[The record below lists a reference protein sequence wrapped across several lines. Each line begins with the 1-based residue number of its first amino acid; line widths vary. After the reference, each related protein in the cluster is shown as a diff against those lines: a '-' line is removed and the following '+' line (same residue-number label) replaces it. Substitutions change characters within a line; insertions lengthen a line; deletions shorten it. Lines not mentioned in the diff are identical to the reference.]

1 MDKELEFMRNLS
13 NDQLKLFVDTMLEK
27 GDLTEDLTSSEEYR
41 TYGSDYTKYVD
52 RIMQEY
58 IDFGSNTLTKYLVGE
73 NSYKEI
79 LISVAEKLKVNFNED
94 QSVETI
100 ESHLLEKVLMEAWE
114 KMTDEEKRELLDT
127 IRDKHGT
134 PIDLTAEGSTAL
146 LWAFRYG
153 GFASYKLSLIVV
165 NAVAKAILGRGL
177 SLGLNAALTKSL
189 SIIVGPI
196 GIAITTLWTAL
207 DIAGPAYRVII
218 PCTVLI
224 AAYRHEYELRKYRPA
239 MEALLSAPSPAT
251 VQPLVAEAEDE
262 EDVSIPAD
270 KVFARLRVA
279 VNGAVFTA
287 SLVDNESARTLAAH
301 LPATLI
307 MQELNG
313 NSKYVSLLSE
323 LPTNPKRLEK
333 IHAGDILLSDTDCI
347 MLFYKK
353 AEAPYRYTFLGCIN
367 DPVGL
372 AAAAGSDRAKVEL
385 SLIK

>member
-1 MDKELEFMRNLS
+1 MYNELEFTRHLN

-27 GDLTEDLTSSEEYR
+27 GGITEDLTISEEYKK
-41 TYGSDYTKYVD
+41 YGDDYEKYVD

-79 LISVAEKLKVNFNED
+79 LISVADQLKVNFNEE

-100 ESHLLEKVLMEAWE
+100 EFHLLEKILMEAWE

-127 IRDKHGT
+127 IRDKHGK
-134 PIDLTAEGSTAL
+134 PIDLAAEGSTVL
-146 LWAFRYG
+146 LWAFRCG

-189 SIIVGPI
+189 SVIVGPI
-196 GIAITTLWTAL
+196 GIAMTALWTAL

-224 AAYRHEYELRKYRPA
+224 AAYRHEYKLRQYRPA
-239 MEALLSAPSPAT
+239 MKMLLSTLSAAEA
-251 VQPLVAEAEDE
+251 QPLVAEEESDE
-262 EDVSIPAD
+262 EAAIPAD
-270 KVFARLRVA
+270 KIFARLRIA

-287 SLVDNESARTLAAH
+287 SLADNESARLLASY
-301 LPATLI
+301 LPAALI

-313 NSKYVSLLSE
+313 NSKYVSIRNR
-323 LPTNPKRLEK
+323 LPSNPKQFRK

-347 MLFYKK
+347 VLFYKD
-353 AEAPYRYTFLGCIN
+353 AEVPYRYTFLGHIN

-372 AAAAGSDRAKVEL
+372 TAAAGSDRAKVEL

>member
-1 MDKELEFMRNLS
+1 MDRNLEFMRTLN
-13 NDQLKLFVDTMLEK
+13 NNQLKLFVDTMLEK
-27 GDLTEDLTSSEEYR
+27 GDLTEELTASKEYQM
-41 TYGSDYTKYVD
+41 YGENYEKYID
-52 RIMQEY
+52 RIVQEY

-79 LISVAEKLKVNFNED
+79 LISVADQLKVNFNEE

-100 ESHLLEKVLMEAWE
+100 EFHLLEKVLMEAWE

-127 IRDKHGT
+127 IRDKHGK
-134 PIDLTAEGSTAL
+134 PIDLAAEGSTVL

-196 GIAITTLWTAL
+196 GIAMTALWTAL

-224 AAYRHEYELRKYRPA
+224 AAYRHEYKLRQYRPA
-239 MEALLSAPSPAT
+239 MKALLSAPSTTAA
-251 VQPLVAEAEDE
+251 QPLVAEEGEDE
-262 EDVSIPAD
+262 HMAIPAD
-270 KVFARLRVA
+270 KIFARLRVA

-287 SLVDNESARTLAAH
+287 SLVDNESAHALASR
-301 LPATLI
+301 LPAMLS
-307 MQELNG
+307 MEDLNG
-313 NSKYVSLLSE
+313 TSKYVRLQSE
-323 LPTNPKRLEK
+323 LPVNPKRLDK
-333 IHAGDILLSDTDCI
+333 ICAGDILLYDNKYI
-347 MLFYKK
+347 FLFYKK
-353 AEAPYRYTFLGCIN
+353 AAGPYHYTVLGHIN

>member
-1 MDKELEFMRNLS
+1 MDKNLEFMRNLS
-13 NDQLKLFVDTMLEK
+13 NDQLKLFVDTMLKK
-27 GDLTEDLTSSEEYR
+27 GDLTEELTTSEEYR
-41 TYGSDYTKYVD
+41 TYGDNYKKYID

-79 LISVAEKLKVNFNED
+79 LISVAEKLKVNFNEE

-114 KMTDEEKRELLDT
+114 KMTDAEKRELLDT
-127 IRDKHGT
+127 IRDKHGK
-134 PIDLTAEGSTAL
+134 PIDLAAEGSTAL

-153 GFASYKLSLIVV
+153 GFASYKISLIIV
-165 NAVAKAILGRGL
+165 NAVVKTILGRGL
-177 SLGLNAALTKSL
+177 SLGLNAAFTKSL
-189 SIIVGPI
+189 SVLVGPI
-196 GIAITTLWTAL
+196 GIFLTTLWTAIDL
-207 DIAGPAYRVII
+207 AGPAYRVII

-224 AAYRHEYELRKYRPA
+224 AAYRHEYELRQYRPA
-239 MEALLSAPSPAT
+239 MKALLSASSTPAAQSLAT
-251 VQPLVAEAEDE
+251 EEEDDEDE
-262 EDVSIPAD
+262 AIPAD
-270 KVFARLRVA
+270 KIFARLRIS

-287 SLVDNESARTLAAH
+287 SLIDNESARALAAH

-313 NSKYVSLLSE
+313 NSKYVSLLNE
-323 LPTNPKRLEK
+323 LPADPKRLDK

-347 MLFYKK
+347 VLFYKK
-353 AEAPYRYTFLGCIN
+353 AEAPYRYTFLGHIN

>member
-1 MDKELEFMRNLS
+1 MDRNLEFMRTLN
-13 NDQLKLFVDTMLEK
+13 NNQLKLFVDTMLEK
-27 GDLTEDLTSSEEYR
+27 GDLTEELTASKEYQM
-41 TYGSDYTKYVD
+41 YGENYEKYID
-52 RIMQEY
+52 RIVQEY

-79 LISVAEKLKVNFNED
+79 LISVADQLKVNFNEE

-100 ESHLLEKVLMEAWE
+100 EFHLLEKVLMEAWE

-127 IRDKHGT
+127 IRDKHGK
-134 PIDLTAEGSTAL
+134 PIDLAAEGSTVL
-146 LWAFRYG
+146 LWAFRCG

-189 SIIVGPI
+189 SVIVGPI
-196 GIAITTLWTAL
+196 GIAMTALWTAL

-224 AAYRHEYELRKYRPA
+224 AAYRHEYKLRQYRPA
-239 MEALLSAPSPAT
+239 MKMLLSTLSAAEA
-251 VQPLVAEAEDE
+251 QPLVAEEESDE
-262 EDVSIPAD
+262 EAAIPAD
-270 KVFARLRVA
+270 KIFARLRIA

-287 SLVDNESARTLAAH
+287 SLVDNESARALADH

-313 NSKYVSLLSE
+313 NSKYVSLLSG
-323 LPTNPKRLEK
+323 LPADPKRLNT

-347 MLFYKK
+347 VLFYKK
-353 AEAPYRYTFLGCIN
+353 AEAPYQYTFLGRIN

-372 AAAAGSDRAKVEL
+372 AAAAGTDKAKVEM